1 MPGSAVVLLESCR
14 ANYNFTMS
22 KFVAMLQLLGSL
34 LLFGMA
40 LATALNLL
48 LIITRPETI
57 SVVNTLI
64 GQGLVIICLI
74 ALGRILLR
82 RALRGLRTGAD
93 SKESV

>member
-1 MPGSAVVLLESCR
+1 
-14 ANYNFTMS
+14 MS

>member
-1 MPGSAVVLLESCR
+1 
-14 ANYNFTMS
+14 MS
-22 KFVAMLQLLGSL
+22 KFLALLQLLGSL

-82 RALRGLRTGAD
+82 RALRGLRTGPD